1 MTPATEQLQT
11 RVCGLLTFKTLR
23 PLSPDFLSPWP
34 LPQEVVGPRPFSGSQ
49 PPSCSSTFAL
59 PKCTPCLPW
68 HIQTQQEA
76 WPRESVC
83 QDHLCGR
90 QGLPVSSLSAFYHNG
105 NSFQTGPL
113 FPVHLFLSQR
123 EHQNKSRG
131 FA

>member
-1 MTPATEQLQT
+1 MTPATEQRQT

-76 WPRESVC
+76 WPRESVS
-83 QDHLCGR
+83 QD
-90 QGLPVSSLSAFYHNG
+90 QEP
-105 NSFQTGPL
+105 PL
-113 FPVHLFLSQR
+113 RAAGAARVLTVRLLSQWQQLPNWAPVPSPSISQP
-123 EHQNKSRG
+123 EGTSK
-131 FA
+131 